1 MKRILLSIG
10 IGLSLCNATGQ
21 NQEKTLDDA
30 LVTVH
35 QASVTSGIIYER
47 VVQFANLYNF
57 NREPDFDTADYTYFK
72 QALSE
77 MHRASNEV
85 LFMNA
90 SALDSLMQQETNHV
104 VPLGI
109 LNTDFQLLN
118 YRFEEVQ
125 QGGLTYDENTQEFSQ
140 IPGQP
145 PFYTLHTTVIAPLHK
160 AIAGT
165 GITYK
170 IDPTYLF
177 QNQQQRIKTLT
188 ADFGDG
194 VSRNLINNYNLQT
207 QQIQVNYNTDGD
219 KIATYQIIYEDNTSI
234 TTKSSIYFKYQT
246 QIGPKTLSPYCAGD
260 TYKENGRIIADIPF
274 TGYEVNDPTILAEI
288 DYRIYYSENDAG
300 NNQLDN
306 PIIILDGFD
315 PGDKRKIEDC
325 DCGQDLDCAA
335 ANKENGQFNPD
346 LHNSMYEFQFYLDD
360 ISQNKNALETLRR
373 EGFDV
378 IMVNHPTYDT
388 VDVNTGEM
396 LTIDGGAYYI
406 ESNAMALIKLLQET
420 KSRMASTG
428 STAQIKLVGPSMGG
442 QISRYALAYM
452 EAMEEQ
458 TQDSDTWDHNVSH
471 WVSIDSPHLGAN
483 IPLGDQALIFLIKEM
498 LSDNDND
505 AAEDFYDK
513 QLSSPAAKQQLIE
526 FHRQAPGQ
534 SHHHVDQNLLNAQ
547 TLLQGFSQDRGNS
560 SFTEHYNNQA
570 INGLPNSNGFPTKS
584 KNLAIINGSLT
595 GSRLSTLPNEDGG
608 FYSYAADGEKVL
620 GVKSFA
626 RVRINLP
633 LGNIV
638 FRTHIATLDSH
649 FMSSG
654 ANERVAKFY
663 KIPTT
668 KTVIAPNNNQRGTM
682 DNVPGGW
689 FLAQQEIADAVTGSR
704 SLHLTSDATD
714 SGTVATDVIGW
725 FHDDIIGLSA
735 TDDTQVRTL
744 NPINSFIPSFSAIAH
759 LNPDQDWNNPLNF
772 DLTCDSNRLT
782 PFDSY
787 YGESINTRHTS
798 FNQDSI
804 NWLIESLKLPN
815 GQVLPPQFPVDIS
828 SFSSPSTM
836 CVGDIVTIGFED
848 ECKVATAPTFII
860 HGDHLRIV
868 SQNGYSAQVE
878 ALSNGVG
885 YIQIILNNSVGPAQG
900 FSRQIQIGT
909 PDLDSAVAT
918 QLNSGTFLSIYPPSL
933 NCDAVGLRIDGVSR
947 YDLVQ
952 EVEMRK
958 PATSVAQWD
967 ADQRSGRDNTVG
979 IYPDCN
985 ELFVFEVRMR
995 NACGW
1000 SEWKEFSYD
1009 LDQCTTDCTNGNS
1022 GNSGMSDNFII
1033 SPVPADTDITI
1044 TKKQNPTWTFT
1055 PTQCYTGLTDPYGN
1069 TICDYHIGIEM
1080 YDMSDL
1086 RQIFIKRHLLGTSFD
1101 VSGLL
1106 PGVYLLKI
1114 WHGGQLE
1121 SHQIVVQ

>member
-30 LVTVH
+30 LVTVN

-145 PFYTLHTTVIAPLHK
+145 PFHTLHATVIAPLHK

-177 QNQQQRIKTLT
+177 QNQQQPIKTLT

-194 VSRNLINNYNLQT
+194 VPRNLINNYNLQT

-219 KIATYQIIYEDNTSI
+219 KIATYQIMYEDNTSI

-246 QIGPKTLSPYCAGD
+246 QIGPKTLSPFCAGD

-288 DYRIYYSENDAG
+288 DYRIFYSENDAG
-300 NNQLDN
+300 NNQLDH

-346 LHNSMYEFQFYLDD
+346 LHNSMYDFQYFMNSND
-360 ISQNKNALETLRR
+360 QPENALEKLRA

-388 VDVNTGEM
+388 VDLNTGEM
-396 LTIDGGAYYI
+396 FTIDGGAYYI

-420 KSRMASTG
+420 KSRMTSTG

-498 LSDNDND
+498 LSDDDND

-547 TLLQGFSQDRGNS
+547 TLLQGFRQDRGNS

-633 LGNIV
+633 IGNIV

-787 YGESINTRHTS
+787 YGESVNTRHTS
-798 FNQDSI
+798 FNQNSI

-815 GQVLPPQFPVDIS
+815 GQVLPPQFPVNIS

-836 CVGDIVTIGFED
+836 CVGDIVTMGFED
-848 ECKVATAPTFII
+848 ECKVAVQPTYVISDNLAII
-860 HGDHLRIV
+860 SR
-868 SQNGYSAQVE
+868 NGYSAQFE
-878 ALSNGVG
+878 ALENGPAFVQVILDNGVG
-885 YIQIILNNSVGPAQG
+885 PSQS
-900 FSRQIQIGT
+900 FSRQLHVGT
-909 PDLDSAVAT
+909 PNLDNAFLSEI
-918 QLNSGTFLSIYPPSL
+918 NSNNFLSIYPASGF
-933 NCDAVGLRIDGVSR
+933 CDLMALRINGIER
-947 YDLVQ
+947 YDLV
-952 EVEMRK
+952 EEIEMQK
-958 PATSVAQWD
+958 LPTSIAYWD
-967 ADQRSGRDNTVG
+967 GSQRTGRDNTLG

-985 ELFVFEVRMR
+985 ELFRFQVRAR

-1000 SEWKEFSYD
+1000 SEWVEFVKDIDGCSND
-1009 LDQCTTDCTNGNS
+1009 CSTTNS
-1022 GNSGMSDNFII
+1022 SGIVSNNFVI
-1033 SPVPADTDITI
+1033 SPVPASTI
-1044 TKKQNPTWTFT
+1044 IAVDMVQNPEWIFYSRS
-1055 PTQCYTGLTDPYGN
+1055 CSDGITDLGGN
-1069 TICDYHIGIEM
+1069 SLCTYFVRLQL
-1080 YDMSDL
+1080 YDFSGNQVL
-1086 RQIFIKRHLLGTSFD
+1086 NITRHELGTSFD
-1101 VSGLL
+1101 VSHLTTGTY
-1106 PGVYLLKI
+1106 VMHI
-1114 WHGGQLE
+1114 THAGQTE
-1121 SHQIVVQ
+1121 IHQVPIN